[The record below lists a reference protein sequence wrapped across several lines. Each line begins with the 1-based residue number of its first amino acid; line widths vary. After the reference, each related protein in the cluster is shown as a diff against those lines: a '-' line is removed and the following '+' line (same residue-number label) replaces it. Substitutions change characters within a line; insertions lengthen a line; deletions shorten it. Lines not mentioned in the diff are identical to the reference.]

1 MTCNAKISW
10 CVFPDRQ
17 NPGTK
22 LWQLMINTWQIY
34 DKYITWKTEISWC
47 VFPDCQNP
55 GTKLMGRNVCLHSG
69 SACCFLY
76 LDKSYNVWA
85 DFLFLSISWTYSS
98 LSYVLPSLYYIHNP
112 WSSHIPS
119 FGQILLRIGIFP
131 HPIIKLI
138 LVTTFQLTFFNSSI
152 LARLFRPLPN
162 VFWNWLKCAR
172 FCSICRGWA
181 KHCQRNKPAQEV
193 VSLVENFHFTKTFF
207 VDFDRLQFKGAWLSC
222 SFLLPPSFQEYS
234 QDISKIS
241 SRYPQ
246 GEIYKIPSSQSL

>member
-1 MTCNAKISW
+1 MTCNTKISW

-98 LSYVLPSLYYIHNP
+98 LSYVLPSLFYIHNP

-138 LVTTFQLTFFNSSI
+138 LVKTFQWTFFNSS
-152 LARLFRPLPN
+152 
-162 VFWNWLKCAR
+162 
-172 FCSICRGWA
+172 G
-181 KHCQRNKPAQEV
+181 
-193 VSLVENFHFTKTFF
+193 
-207 VDFDRLQFKGAWLSC
+207 
-222 SFLLPPSFQEYS
+222 
-234 QDISKIS
+234 KIIQTTS
-241 SRYPQ
+241 
-246 GEIYKIPSSQSL
+246 